1 METTVKE
8 RLLKFIKF
16 KELSTHK
23 FDKTSGLS
31 TGYVAN
37 IRFSIQPDKIQKIAH
52 KFSELNT
59 GWLLTGEGNM
69 LKDNSEIKHIGAP
82 YYNVDFLAGFDLIF
96 NDQTTIPSYYID
108 YKPYNG
114 KDVLW
119 CNITGHSMEPEINH
133 GDIIAIREINNWREF
148 LLMGEIYGIITN
160 EFRTIK
166 RLEKG
171 SNKETFRLIPI
182 NREYQEQEIPISQI
196 QKIFKVIG
204 CMKKF

>member
-1 METTVKE
+1 
-8 RLLKFIKF
+8 
-16 KELSTHK
+16 
-23 FDKTSGLS
+23 
-31 TGYVAN
+31 
-37 IRFSIQPDKIQKIAH
+37 
-52 KFSELNT
+52 
-59 GWLLTGEGNM
+59 
-69 LKDNSEIKHIGAP
+69 
-82 YYNVDFLAGFDLIF
+82 
-96 NDQTTIPSYYID
+96 
-108 YKPYNG
+108 
-114 KDVLW
+114 
-119 CNITGHSMEPEINH
+119 MEPEINH

>member
-23 FDKTSGLS
+23 FEKTCGLS

-37 IRFSIQPDKIQKIAH
+37 IRVSIQPDKIQKIAH

-119 CNITGHSMEPEINH
+119 CNITGHSTGENFYSWARYTELLQMNFEQLKDLKKGVIKKH
-133 GDIIAIREINNWREF
+133 SALF
-148 LLMGEIYGIITN
+148 L
-160 EFRTIK
+160 
-166 RLEKG
+166 
-171 SNKETFRLIPI
+171 
-182 NREYQEQEIPISQI
+182 
-196 QKIFKVIG
+196 
-204 CMKKF
+204 